1 MRFLPASWWPT
12 MKITKL
18 YDTKM
23 LILVRNRLTLILLI
37 GGSDVRKLRSMQDF
51 GVKVFANFSR

>member
-1 MRFLPASWWPT
+1 

-18 YDTKM
+18 YNTKM

-37 GGSDVRKLRSMQDF
+37 GRSDVRKLRSMQDF